1 MTLESILGVVRALIA
16 AGAGML
22 LQAGLIDQSMVEMLI
37 AAGVGIA
44 TAVWSIMSKLNPTQ
58 EFKKAIVK
66 QVADDRA
73 LGLK

>member
-73 LGLK
+73 RGLK